1 VNNRLILILGPT
13 ASGKT
18 AQAIQLAQQLK
29 TEIVSCDS
37 RQFYSEMDIGVA
49 RPSAEELASVPHH
62 FIACRSVHKPY
73 NVFTF
78 EQDALRLL
86 DSLFQRH
93 ETVIAVG
100 GSGLYIEAL
109 CHGISVLPDPTP
121 ELREM
126 LQQKLRNEGVESLR
140 IMLRTLDPDYY
151 VQVDLANGVRIQRA
165 LEVCLTAGKPYSQLV
180 SQPRQPRP
188 FNIETIVIERS
199 RDELRERINRRVDQ
213 MIADGL
219 EEEARRLYPLRH
231 LTALNTVGYKEF
243 FTLWDRHGLATP
255 IPTLSDAIKLNTWH
269 YAKKQLTWLK
279 KQVPKLQNQ

>member
-1 VNNRLILILGPT
+1 MNNRLILILGPT

-100 GSGLYIEAL
+100 GSG
-109 CHGISVLPDPTP
+109 
-121 ELREM
+121 
-126 LQQKLRNEGVESLR
+126 RNV
-140 IMLRTLDPDYY
+140 
-151 VQVDLANGVRIQRA
+151 A
-165 LEVCLTAGKPYSQLV
+165 
-180 SQPRQPRP
+180 
-188 FNIETIVIERS
+188 
-199 RDELRERINRRVDQ
+199 
-213 MIADGL
+213 
-219 EEEARRLYPLRH
+219 
-231 LTALNTVGYKEF
+231 
-243 FTLWDRHGLATP
+243 
-255 IPTLSDAIKLNTWH
+255 
-269 YAKKQLTWLK
+269 AKAS
-279 KQVPKLQNQ
+279 